1 MCQSVTQVKIFLMQ
15 FGVLQEYPIF
25 ADAKMV
31 VPGGSDSPEA
41 EKIHIAPVRVMPTLG
56 ILVTI
61 IFLHARYPDPAPSGI
76 KTFCYEERTV
86 R

>member
-1 MCQSVTQVKIFLMQ
+1 MQ

-56 ILVTI
+56 FLVTFYLLRI
-61 IFLHARYPDPAPSGI
+61 ILMFNAFHLF
-76 KTFCYEERTV
+76 KYEF
-86 R
+86 